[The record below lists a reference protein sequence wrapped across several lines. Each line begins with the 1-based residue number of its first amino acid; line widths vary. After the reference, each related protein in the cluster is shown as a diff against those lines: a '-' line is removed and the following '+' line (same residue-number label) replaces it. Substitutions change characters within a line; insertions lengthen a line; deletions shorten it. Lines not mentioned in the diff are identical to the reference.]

1 MSEKIFPP
9 SARKIEE
16 SKRKGNLPVSQEL
29 KNATNLIGLYFIYK
43 NIYLTEY
50 YLIIAF
56 LIFMFCIFIGT
67 LGQTQLYT
75 KQLTM
80 RVPFNLISLD
90 QILYLFFLN
99 IIKIIIIYIGLYSYF
114 YPKVMQIILISPN
127 NLNILQLIKF
137 LCDDFFL
144 YLVIIYLI
152 IAIGDVLWINN
163 RYYNQMYMTKEEY
176 IQELKDSGDHKSATK
191 QALKKT

>member
-1 MSEKIFPP
+1 MNEKIFPP
-9 SARKIEE
+9 SARKLEE
-16 SKRKGNLPVSQEL
+16 SRKKGNLPVSQEL
-29 KNATNLIGLYFIYK
+29 KSAINLIGLYFIYK
-43 NIYLTEY
+43 NIYLTQY

-56 LIFMFCIFIGT
+56 LIFIFCIFIGT
-67 LGQTQLYT
+67 FGQTQLYT

-80 RVPFNLISLD
+80 RIPFNLISLE

-99 IIKIIIIYIGLYSYF
+99 IIKTIIIYIGLYSYF
-114 YPKVMQIILISPN
+114 YPKIIQITLISPN

-144 YLVIIYLI
+144 YLIIVYLI
-152 IAIGDVLWINN
+152 IAIGDVLWIYN
-163 RYYNQMYMTKEEY
+163 RYYNQMYMTKTEY
-176 IQELKDSGDHKSATK
+176 MQDLKDSGDHKSSTK